1 MATRLLKSTK
11 MSTIQKAE
19 REVIVDTNGIKDLN
33 YVEVTGTILSLEL
46 DSLSEKVVG
55 PKYKGN
61 VEQLHEELIICNSFN
76 TMTIKD
82 SCKKSG
88 NMALTAFIN
97 RSKMVFIVQPSLIA
111 TAFEGTLQENFKL
124 TKSVLKYDKSS
135 YKVNKDRQR

>member
-1 MATRLLKSTK
+1 MTTRLLKSTK

-46 DSLSEKVVG
+46 DSLREKVVG

-61 VEQLHEELIICNSFN
+61 VEQLHEKLIICNSFN
-76 TMTIKD
+76 TMTIKG
-82 SCKKSG
+82 SCKKSE
-88 NMALTAFIN
+88 NMTLTAFIN
-97 RSKMVFIVQPSLIA
+97 RSKMIFIVQPSLIA
-111 TAFEGTLQENFKL
+111 TAFEGTIQGNFKL

-135 YKVNKDRQR
+135 YKVNKDRQS